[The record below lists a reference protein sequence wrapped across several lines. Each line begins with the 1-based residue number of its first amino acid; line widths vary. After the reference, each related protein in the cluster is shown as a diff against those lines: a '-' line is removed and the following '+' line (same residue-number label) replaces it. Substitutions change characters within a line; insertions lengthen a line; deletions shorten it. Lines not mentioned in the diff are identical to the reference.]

1 MIESFRIM
9 ARMKKQGTVSVTV
22 SETVGHK
29 KGQRQKA
36 GERDT
41 RLTRSQTEN

>member
-1 MIESFRIM
+1 M

>member
-9 ARMKKQGTVSVTV
+9 AGPKTQGTVSVTV
-22 SETVGHK
+22 SVTVGHK
-29 KGQRQKA
+29 KGRRQKA